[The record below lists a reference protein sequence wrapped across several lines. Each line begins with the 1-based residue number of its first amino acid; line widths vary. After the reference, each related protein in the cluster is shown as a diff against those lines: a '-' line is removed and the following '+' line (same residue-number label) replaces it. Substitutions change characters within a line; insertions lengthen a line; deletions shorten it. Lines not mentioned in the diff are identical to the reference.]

1 MSTIV
6 FGGGEAGPP
15 PYPFPPIT
23 PGGLILT
30 ASSITLALN
39 SGPTSPVVLRVY
51 ALAGADGNAPTWVQR
66 ADITLNASP
75 LFLGGCG
82 TFPRY
87 PVGSSFY
94 AQTGKRLI
102 EKPLYRF
109 GMIDGPLV
117 ATPDYP
123 PAPPTALGYD
133 SVTALFVAI
142 ASGQPVGSLR
152 GARVV
157 IRARRT

>member
-1 MSTIV
+1 MSTIIST
-6 FGGGEAGPP
+6 GGEAQPP
-15 PYPFPPIT
+15 PYPFPPNT

-39 SGPTSPVVLRVY
+39 IGPISPVTLRVY

-66 ADITLNASP
+66 QDITLNASP

-87 PVGSSFY
+87 APGSVFY
-94 AQTGKRLI
+94 AQTGRRLI
-102 EKPLYRF
+102 EKPLYRL

-123 PAPPTALGYD
+123 PAPPVALGYD
-133 SVTALFVAI
+133 SVTAMFIAI
-142 ASGQPVGSLR
+142 ASGQPVGSYSINV
-152 GARVV
+152 A
-157 IRARRT
+157 